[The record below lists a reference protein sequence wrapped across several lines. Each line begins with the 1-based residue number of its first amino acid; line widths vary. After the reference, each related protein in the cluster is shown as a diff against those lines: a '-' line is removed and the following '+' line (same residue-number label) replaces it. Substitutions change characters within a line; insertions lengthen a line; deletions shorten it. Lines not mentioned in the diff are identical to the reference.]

1 MSKEEP
7 KKKIIIT
14 NYVSGHNFENIIR
27 KVLNSYNILAN
38 EIKVTQGDDG
48 IDIIATYQNNIAL
61 IQCKNIESAISIKI
75 IREFES
81 SVSRYPNSLGIIIYN
96 SEKNKGNKFTPKAKI
111 WVSTSK
117 ENIKV
122 CNEKEIVEFFS
133 IKPEEK
139 DYIITNYKAD
149 EFNLEEFGITSKNVS
164 IEQIVI
170 KKNSNRY
177 KPY

>member
-7 KKKIIIT
+7 KKK
-14 NYVSGHNFENIIR
+14 V
-27 KVLNSYNILAN
+27 AN

-48 IDIIATYQNNIAL
+48 IDIIATYQNNIIL
-61 IQCKNIESAISIKI
+61 IQCKNIESAISVKI

-81 SVSRYPNSLGIIIYN
+81 SVSRYPNSLGIIVYN
-96 SEKNKGNKFTPKAKI
+96 SEKNKGNKLTPKAKI

-122 CNEKEIVEFFS
+122 CNKKEIVEVIKKFFS

-164 IEQIVI
+164 IEQMVI
-170 KKNSNRY
+170 KKSSNRH

>member
-1 MSKEEP
+1 MIKVNGPSY
-7 KKKIIIT
+7 KKF
-14 NYVSGHNFENIIR
+14 NFQ
-27 KVLNSYNILAN
+27 KAYDFWATN

-61 IQCKNIESAISIKI
+61 IQCKNIESAIS
-75 IREFES
+75 
-81 SVSRYPNSLGIIIYN
+81 
-96 SEKNKGNKFTPKAKI
+96 NKRNKLTPKAKI

-122 CNEKEIVEFFS
+122 CNEKEIVEVIKEFF
-133 IKPEEK
+133 
-139 DYIITNYKAD
+139 TN

-164 IEQIVI
+164 IEQMVI
-170 KKNSNRY
+170 KKNSNHH